1 MFSQFPVS
9 GPEGPTPQRDET
21 EKGAG
26 KAEEMFLVY
35 PVYPVDP
42 V

>member
-1 MFSQFPVS
+1 MFSRFPAS
-9 GPEGPTPQRDET
+9 GPEGPPPQRDET

-26 KAEEMFLVY
+26 KVENAFLVY
-35 PVYPVDP
+35 PAYPFDP